1 VSLHANELDTG
12 KGIVYESD
20 VLLTKLATIHGDGL
34 RVR

>member
-1 VSLHANELDTG
+1 VPLHADQLDTG
-12 KGIVYESD
+12 KGIVYERD